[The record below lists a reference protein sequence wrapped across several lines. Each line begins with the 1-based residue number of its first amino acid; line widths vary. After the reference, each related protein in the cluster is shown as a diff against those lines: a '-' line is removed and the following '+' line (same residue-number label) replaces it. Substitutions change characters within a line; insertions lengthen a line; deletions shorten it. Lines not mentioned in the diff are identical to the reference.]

1 MPDLHTIRSRFP
13 ALATSTVLFENAGG
27 SQVPDVVGNAVRD
40 YMLHSYVQLG
50 VDYELSRRCTTLV
63 GRAHDFIRLLMNGDG
78 VGEVVLGASCSSLCR
93 MLADAYAPV
102 VRAGDEIVVAEAG
115 HEANVGPW
123 TRLTEQGATL
133 RTWKVDPES
142 GRAHLEGLQDVL
154 SERTRLVTFPH
165 VSNLLGEIVDV
176 KAATALAHGVGA
188 RVVVDGV
195 AYAPHR
201 AMDVA
206 DWGVDW
212 YAYSTYKVYGPHMGA
227 LFGRHE
233 AFAELEGPNHFFIP
247 KDDIPYKFEVGGVSH
262 EGCAGL
268 LALGEYLCFL
278 AGHEQLTRQTVV
290 DAFDVMHACER
301 PLLESLLGWLDDH
314 PRARVVGSVA
324 ANDDRVGTV
333 SFRHATKTSAEIAAA
348 AHAEDIAIRSGHMYA
363 WRQCEAMGIDPLD
376 GVVRA
381 SFLHYNTSDEMDR
394 YVDLLD
400 RVL

>member
-1 MPDLHTIRSRFP
+1 MPDLDAIRSRFP
-13 ALATSTVLFENAGG
+13 ALAASTVFFENAGG
-27 SQVPDVVGNAVRD
+27 SQVPEVVGNAVRE

-50 VDYELSRRCTTLV
+50 VDYELSRRCTALV
-63 GRAHDFIRLLMNGDG
+63 DRAHDFIRLLMNGDG
-78 VGEVVLGASCSSLCR
+78 VGDVVLGASCSSLCR
-93 MLADAYAPV
+93 MLADAYAPLLG
-102 VRAGDEIVVAEAG
+102 AGDEIVIAEAG

-123 TRLTEQGATL
+123 TRLAEGGATL
-133 RTWKVDPES
+133 RTWKVDPDS
-142 GRAHLEGLQDVL
+142 GRAGLDGLAEVL

-165 VSNLLGEIVDV
+165 VSNLLGEVVDV
-176 KAATALAHGVGA
+176 KAATALAHEVGA

-212 YAYSTYKVYGPHMGA
+212 YTYSTYKVYGPHMGA

-247 KDDIPYKFEVGGVSH
+247 KDEIPYKFEVGGVSH

-268 LALGEYLCFL
+268 LALGDYLCFL
-278 AGHEQLTRQTVV
+278 AGHEQLERQTVV
-290 DAFDVMHACER
+290 DAFDVMHARER
-301 PLLESLLGWLDDH
+301 PLLERLLGFLRNH
-314 PRARVVGSVA
+314 PRARVVGAGA
-324 ANDDRVGTV
+324 ATDDRVGTV
-333 SFRHATKTSAEIAAA
+333 SFCHETKTSSEIAAA

-381 SFLHYNTSDEMDR
+381 SFVHYNTPTEMQR
-394 YVDLLD
+394 FVELLD